1 MGQFDDRE
9 RARVGDQAEVSV
21 RQVISNHGEGA
32 LLRGP
37 LLPITNSNNQIERY
51 RESDF
56 LVYTQGTVFCIEVK
70 NYSGIISYVPQ
81 YQNQQI
87 WNGSFSTTMNV
98 FSGYDDSRIVQTKPP
113 RAGQQPV
120 QQTYPNPLHKTKSF
134 ALQLK
139 KYVGRREP
147 RFQHLF
153 LVPVVCF
160 GAKADI
166 SAIYDF
172 ENGMISIEQLPAFL
186 DHKRNPRFASQPS
199 GWIIDTILNK
209 VPNWDRIQTTTGE
222 WINGILVDARLTF
235 VGPDGGTYT
244 IADYSQIKTISWQKV
259 YNASHLQMTVTY
271 TSGAV
276 QVLACRQGQ
285 ISLKRGPQP
294 ESFNVYTVQYL
305 SVGLANKMIYQ

>member
-1 MGQFDDRE
+1 MKQFDDRE
-9 RARVGDQAEVSV
+9 RARVGDQAEMVV
-21 RQVISNHGEGA
+21 RQVISSHGEGA

-51 RESDF
+51 RECDF

-70 NYSGIISYVPQ
+70 NYSGLISYVPL
-81 YQNQQI
+81 YESQQI
-87 WNGSFSTTMNV
+87 WNGSSYATMNV

-139 KYVGRREP
+139 KYIGRREP

-166 SAIYDF
+166 SAISDF
-172 ENGMISIEQLPAFL
+172 QNGMISIEQLPAFL
-186 DHKRNPRFASQPS
+186 DQQRNPRFASQPS
-199 GWIIDTILNK
+199 GWIVDTILNK
-209 VPNWDRIQTTTGE
+209 VPNWDRIKLTTGE

-235 VGPDGGTYT
+235 VGPDGGTYA
-244 IADYSQIKTISWQKV
+244 IADYSQIKTISWQK
-259 YNASHLQMTVTY
+259 ASHAPHLQMTVIY
-271 TSGAV
+271 TNGAT
-276 QVLACRQGQ
+276 QVLACREGQ
-285 ISLKRGPQP
+285 VSLKRGPQP
-294 ESFNVYTVQYL
+294 ERFNVHTVQQL
-305 SVGLANKMIYQ
+305 VVGLANKMIY